1 MKQIIGTFG
10 ILFILLANIFV
21 CTGLIGASGQVAA
34 AKEYK
39 AQVVAELENSN
50 FNPAVIEA
58 CKRKAAED
66 GYELKISECVYDA
79 WQNMRAAQVSLKYH
93 TAYRYLEFPKRILHM
108 RSRGDGF
115 ESDDDRGKIWR
126 GFSGY
131 SGWQCSDTDVL

>member
-93 TAYRYLEFPKRILHM
+93 YRIP
-108 RSRGDGF
+108 
-115 ESDDDRGKIWR
+115 
-126 GFSGY
+126 
-131 SGWQCSDTDVL
+131 VLGISEENLTYAIAR